1 MGYIMTF
8 VGGMGAGIILLLLWA
23 CLAVS
28 GRDDEED

>member
-28 GRDDEED
+28 RRDDEEG